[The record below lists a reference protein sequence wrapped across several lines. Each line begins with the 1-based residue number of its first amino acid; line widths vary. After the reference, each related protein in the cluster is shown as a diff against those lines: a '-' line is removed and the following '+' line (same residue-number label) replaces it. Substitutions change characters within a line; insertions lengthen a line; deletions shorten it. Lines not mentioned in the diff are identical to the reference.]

1 MKLPSSAATPG
12 LLSNFMA
19 RVWALG
25 ALAIGTFVVARA
37 GGAAAVG
44 VYALMRV
51 LPSLVG
57 VIVSAGLPGAV
68 TYFLAGDSRSDPRLR
83 STIVAMAITAGIA
96 GAIVWVF
103 AAPLLEGTFFDGVGP
118 NLLAWGGIMVFT
130 HLLVA
135 TAKSCSQG
143 SGDLAG
149 ANRVIVL
156 EELMFLPAF
165 ALVYWAGFRGYEA
178 ILIGLIAG
186 DATAAGLSWARLFKA
201 GFLAGSLPSMRLAGT
216 IAGYGARAQ
225 VGGLLVLLNLRLD
238 FLLLGALT
246 GPAVLGVYSIASKF
260 AELLRLLPLSATYV
274 LYPKYAR
281 EGAATAALE
290 ARRLL
295 PRMGGTTLVAAVP
308 LALSAGFLLPTVYGG
323 EFEAAIGPAYILLL
337 GLAGEGVS
345 SVVTAYLYGSGR
357 PGLNS
362 IAMGAGLAITVV
374 LDLLLIPPFGV
385 MGAAAASSAAY
396 LAVMAVLV
404 ALFFRLTRSS
414 EVESARLVGS
424 LS

>member
-1 MKLPSSAATPG
+1 MKLPSSVATPG
-12 LLSNFMA
+12 LLSNLMA
-19 RVWALG
+19 RVWALA

-68 TYFLAGDSRSDPRLR
+68 TYFLAGDARSDPRLK
-83 STIVAMAITAGIA
+83 STIIAMAFTGGIA
-96 GAIVWVF
+96 GAIVWML
-103 AAPLLEGTFFDGVGP
+103 AAPLLERTFFEGVGAD
-118 NLLAWGGIMVFT
+118 LLAWGGIMVFT

-156 EELMFLPAF
+156 EEVLFLPAF
-165 ALVYWAGFRGYEA
+165 ALVYWGGFRGYEA

-186 DATAAGLSWARLFKA
+186 DAAAAVVSWIRLINARFFA
-201 GFLAGSLPSMRLAGT
+201 GGAPSLHLART
-216 IAGYGARAQ
+216 VAGYGARAQ

-246 GPAVLGVYSIASKF
+246 GPAVLGIYSVASKF

-281 EGAATAALE
+281 EGPATAAVE

-323 EFEAAIGPAYILLL
+323 EFGAAVGPAHILLL

-374 LDLLLIPPFGV
+374 LDLLLIPPFGAI
-385 MGAAAASSAAY
+385 GAAVASSTAY
-396 LAVMAVLV
+396 ITVMSVLV
-404 ALFFRLTRSS
+404 SVFFRSTRSS
-414 EVESARLVGS
+414 EIERAQLVGS
-424 LS
+424 VS

>member
-12 LLSNFMA
+12 LLSNLMA

-57 VIVSAGLPGAV
+57 VIISAGLPGAV
-68 TYFLAGDSRSDPRLR
+68 TYFLAGESRSDPRLK
-83 STIVAMAITAGIA
+83 STIIAMAIISGMG
-96 GAIVWVF
+96 GAIVWVL
-103 AAPLLEGTFFDGVGP
+103 AAPLLERTFFDGVGAD
-118 NLLAWGGIMVFT
+118 LLAWGGIMVFT

-143 SGDLAG
+143 SGDLAS

-156 EELMFLPAF
+156 EELLFLPAF

-186 DATAAGLSWARLFKA
+186 DAAAAALSWTQLLKA
-201 GFLAGSLPSMRLAGT
+201 GFIAGSSPSLRLART
-216 IAGYGARAQ
+216 VASYGARAQ

-246 GPAVLGVYSIASKF
+246 GPAVLGIYSVASKF

-281 EGAATAALE
+281 EGSATAAAE

-323 EFEAAIGPAYILLL
+323 EFEAAIVPAQILLL

-362 IAMGAGLAITVV
+362 MAMGAGLAITIV
-374 LDLLLIPPFGV
+374 LDLLLIPPFGAA
-385 MGAAAASSAAY
+385 GAAVASSAAY
-396 LAVMAVLV
+396 LAVMSVLLI
-404 ALFFRLTRSS
+404 LFFRLTRSS
-414 EVESARLVGS
+414 EIESARLVGS